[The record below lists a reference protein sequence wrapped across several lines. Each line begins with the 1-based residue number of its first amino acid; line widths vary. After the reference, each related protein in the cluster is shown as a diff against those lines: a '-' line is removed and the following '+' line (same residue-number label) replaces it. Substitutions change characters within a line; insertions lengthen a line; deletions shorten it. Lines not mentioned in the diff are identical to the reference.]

1 MKYRLSFFAIL
12 AFSVLATAQCKLIAL
27 DTVDEFDSTRLIAAK
42 PLNIGYLVASGN
54 VAEDLSGQQ
63 TVEEGKAIFSFG
75 NENNIRSFFLTL
87 AVVERK
93 FYMIEA
99 DYNVYL
105 KMVDGQILKLL
116 NVPADGEFDRK
127 ILMWKYLHTCVI
139 PLEYFHALRNG
150 LVEKIRIEYNGFKQT
165 LVLEEKQAKLLQDS
179 VRCVEERLVA
189 TSSAKP

>member
-12 AFSVLATAQCKLIAL
+12 AFSALATAQCKLIAL
-27 DTVDEFDSTRLIAAK
+27 DNVDEFDSTRLIATK

-127 ILMWKYLHTCVI
+127 ILMWKYVHTCVV

-189 TSSAKP
+189 TSTAKP

>member
-1 MKYRLSFFAIL
+1 MKHILVFFAIL
-12 AFSVLATAQCKLIAL
+12 ACSFSAMCQCKLIAL
-27 DTVDEFDSTRLIAAK
+27 DTTDEFDTTRLIATK

-54 VAEDLSGQQ
+54 VAEDLEGQQ
-63 TVEEGKAIFSFG
+63 TVEEDKAIFSFG
-75 NENNIRSFFLTL
+75 NENHIRSFFLTL

-93 FYMIEA
+93 FYLIDA

-127 ILMWKYLHTCVI
+127 ILMWKYVHTCVV

-150 LVEKIRIEYNGFKQT
+150 LVEKIRIEYNGYKQT
-165 LVLEEKQAKLLQDS
+165 LVLEDKQAKALQDA
-179 VRCVEERLVA
+179 VRCVEERLSA
-189 TSSAKP
+189 TANIKP